1 MRAELGEVSQR
12 LRPETIEVMT
22 MMEKLG
28 YGALP
33 WFFLPLYPLLAYYR
47 DFNAEA
53 LQFRETTRTC
63 VAVPLGRCRCSCC
76 RHSPLVSPLR
86 EMLPLARAPLASL
99 PPHPAPS

>member
-53 LQFRETTRTC
+53 FGL
-63 VAVPLGRCRCSCC
+63 LS
-76 RHSPLVSPLR
+76 
-86 EMLPLARAPLASL
+86 
-99 PPHPAPS
+99 